1 MSCWQHCTERCAER
15 WPQIMPKS
23 EVTYHYYNH
32 GLGFAFHFY
41 VLDFNGHHTSIR
53 QFEQ

>member
-32 GLGFAFHFY
+32 GLVMSKSLPLLKIYSFY
-41 VLDFNGHHTSIR
+41 
-53 QFEQ
+53 